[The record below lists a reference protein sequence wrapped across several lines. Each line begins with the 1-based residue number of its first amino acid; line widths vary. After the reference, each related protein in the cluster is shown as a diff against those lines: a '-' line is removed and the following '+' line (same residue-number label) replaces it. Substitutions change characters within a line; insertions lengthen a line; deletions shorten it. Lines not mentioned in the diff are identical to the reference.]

1 MALVGNGEY
10 DEQGRLFYWREDG
23 TRSYVSP
30 VAQLSGDDYESY
42 TAKGGYKGRR
52 MKASSDPRPK
62 DAGGVFRSGWE
73 WDANSGKWKNPID
86 KSNITNMVVGGLLT
100 AGAANAFMG
109 GTGAVAPLANT
120 TTPAMSHAATTAF
133 PATFAA
139 SGTTGLGTMAAGIPA
154 VANAAA
160 SGTTGLGTTAA
171 GIPAVANAAAK
182 GMDWSKILGVGGAAL
197 IPLLSKLGNNG
208 GGQPGGIQTNA
219 DLEELLSI
227 GANRVRRTDPL
238 HRSATNLAMSR
249 MPTNMQLPPEG
260 K

>member
-160 SGTTGLGTTAA
+160 
-171 GIPAVANAAAK
+171 K

>member
-139 SGTTGLGTMAAGIPA
+139 SGTTGLGT
-154 VANAAA
+154 
-160 SGTTGLGTTAA
+160 TAA